1 MSNNLII
8 VESYT
13 KTKTIYK
20 YLKDE
25 NHKYNVTFSQGH
37 FCDLPKN
44 ELGIN
49 INTWEGTYTTTKE
62 NILKN
67 IRKYVKEADNIYIA
81 ADPDTEGEAI
91 AYHIK
96 NNIKDLLK
104 KKNCYRIKFNE
115 ITKNAIITAINNPLD
130 IDINL
135 VKAQETRRFLDRIV
149 GFKLSPLLWNKFN
162 DKYLSVG
169 RVQSVALL
177 LCIEQLNLIKN
188 HEIEKYWNLN
198 GSFNYNDIILDCIS
212 IKIKDENILENIL
225 NILDIPT
232 NKFKIEI
239 SQTNSSEYPSPPYS
253 TTTLQQDAYNNLRY
267 NSKKTMELA
276 QKLYEKG
283 YITYMRTD
291 SVNISKEF
299 KYKLQK
305 YITNNYGSDNSVI
318 RNFKNKIINSQ
329 EAHEAIRI
337 TNPNIINISNDDEIT
352 EYHDKLYNM
361 IWKRTIAS
369 QMKEAIY
376 TNINS
381 IIKCVNNSDCND
393 YIFKCNKTFLTNRGF
408 LIIYNKELED
418 YKTYYNKLNTKKN
431 INVNIISFSLECDI
445 NQPKS
450 LYNEITLIKKLEKEG
465 IGRPSTY
472 ASIIDKLYIRKYVI
486 KGKNPSKNVSI
497 NNLIKKHKKDIK
509 IITKDIKTGGKSSDL
524 LVPTDLG
531 IKSIEYLNTIIPF
544 LLNINFTAE
553 MENALDKI
561 SIGEITK
568 DNILQQFYDKIYPI
582 INIHGNINNN
592 FENKRKTGII
602 KSKYG
607 YCYYHEKDNR
617 YTNIEP
623 YLSWKKKSVEQ
634 LENKEITFLG
644 SLPKKLED
652 GMMLHIGK
660 YGLYLKDNNNKNI
673 KLDKKIWDSFI

>member
-381 IIKCVNNSDCND
+381 IIKCVNNSHCND

-509 IITKDIKTGGKSSDL
+509 IITKDIKSGGKNSDL

-673 KLDKKIWDSFI
+673 KLDKKKWDSFI

>member
-188 HEIEKYWNLN
+188 EVTDTLVLARNKFPGSSINLDALCKRYRIDNSKRTKHTALIDCNLLAKVYINLLDQKEPTLNFQAKNLN
-198 GSFNYNDIILDCIS
+198 
-212 IKIKDENILENIL
+212 
-225 NILDIPT
+225 
-232 NKFKIEI
+232 
-239 SQTNSSEYPSPPYS
+239 
-253 TTTLQQDAYNNLRY
+253 
-267 NSKKTMELA
+267 
-276 QKLYEKG
+276 
-283 YITYMRTD
+283 
-291 SVNISKEF
+291 
-299 KYKLQK
+299 
-305 YITNNYGSDNSVI
+305 
-318 RNFKNKIINSQ
+318 
-329 EAHEAIRI
+329 
-337 TNPNIINISNDDEIT
+337 
-352 EYHDKLYNM
+352 
-361 IWKRTIAS
+361 
-369 QMKEAIY
+369 
-376 TNINS
+376 
-381 IIKCVNNSDCND
+381 
-393 YIFKCNKTFLTNRGF
+393 
-408 LIIYNKELED
+408 
-418 YKTYYNKLNTKKN
+418 
-431 INVNIISFSLECDI
+431 
-445 NQPKS
+445 
-450 LYNEITLIKKLEKEG
+450 
-465 IGRPSTY
+465 
-472 ASIIDKLYIRKYVI
+472 
-486 KGKNPSKNVSI
+486 
-497 NNLIKKHKKDIK
+497 
-509 IITKDIKTGGKSSDL
+509 
-524 LVPTDLG
+524 
-531 IKSIEYLNTIIPF
+531 
-544 LLNINFTAE
+544 
-553 MENALDKI
+553 DKI
-561 SIGEITK
+561 SKNETTSYFK
-568 DNILQQFYDKIYPI
+568 K
-582 INIHGNINNN
+582 
-592 FENKRKTGII
+592 II
-602 KSKYG
+602 KPT
-607 YCYYHEKDNR
+607 DN
-617 YTNIEP
+617 
-623 YLSWKKKSVEQ
+623 
-634 LENKEITFLG
+634 EI
-644 SLPKKLED
+644 KL
-652 GMMLHIGK
+652 HNN
-660 YGLYLKDNNNKNI
+660 YLKKDLKKN
-673 KLDKKIWDSFI
+673 FF

>member
-1 MSNNLII
+1 MTNNLII

-673 KLDKKIWDSFI
+673 KLDKKKWDSFI

>member
-239 SQTNSSEYPSPPYS
+239 SQTNSTEYPSPPYS

-305 YITNNYGSDNSVI
+305 YIINNYGSDNSVI

-337 TNPNIINISNDDEIT
+337 TNPNIINISYDDEIT

-361 IWKRTIAS
+361 IWKRTIAC

-381 IIKCVNNSDCND
+381 VIKCVNNSDCND
-393 YIFKCNKTFLTNRGF
+393 YIFKCNKSFLTNQGF

-509 IITKDIKTGGKSSDL
+509 IITKDIKTGGKNSDL

-568 DNILQQFYDKIYPI
+568 ENILQQFYDKIYPI

-623 YLSWKKKSVEQ
+623 YLSWKKKSAEQ

-644 SLPKKLED
+644 SLPKKIED
-652 GMMLHIGK
+652 GMILHIGK

-673 KLDKKIWDSFI
+673 KLDKKKWDSFI

>member
-381 IIKCVNNSDCND
+381 IIKCVNNSHCND

-509 IITKDIKTGGKSSDL
+509 IITKDIKTGGKNSDL

-673 KLDKKIWDSFI
+673 KLDKKKWDSFI

>member
-1 MSNNLII
+1 
-8 VESYT
+8 
-13 KTKTIYK
+13 
-20 YLKDE
+20 
-25 NHKYNVTFSQGH
+25 
-37 FCDLPKN
+37 
-44 ELGIN
+44 
-49 INTWEGTYTTTKE
+49 
-62 NILKN
+62 
-67 IRKYVKEADNIYIA
+67 
-81 ADPDTEGEAI
+81 
-91 AYHIK
+91 
-96 NNIKDLLK
+96 
-104 KKNCYRIKFNE
+104 
-115 ITKNAIITAINNPLD
+115 
-130 IDINL
+130 
-135 VKAQETRRFLDRIV
+135 
-149 GFKLSPLLWNKFN
+149 
-162 DKYLSVG
+162 
-169 RVQSVALL
+169 
-177 LCIEQLNLIKN
+177 
-188 HEIEKYWNLN
+188 
-198 GSFNYNDIILDCIS
+198 
-212 IKIKDENILENIL
+212 
-225 NILDIPT
+225 
-232 NKFKIEI
+232 
-239 SQTNSSEYPSPPYS
+239 
-253 TTTLQQDAYNNLRY
+253 
-267 NSKKTMELA
+267 
-276 QKLYEKG
+276 
-283 YITYMRTD
+283 
-291 SVNISKEF
+291 
-299 KYKLQK
+299 
-305 YITNNYGSDNSVI
+305 
-318 RNFKNKIINSQ
+318 
-329 EAHEAIRI
+329 
-337 TNPNIINISNDDEIT
+337 
-352 EYHDKLYNM
+352 M

-381 IIKCVNNSDCND
+381 IIKCVNNSHCND

-509 IITKDIKTGGKSSDL
+509 IITKDIKTGGKNSDL

-607 YCYYHEKDNR
+607 YCYYHGDR
-617 YTNIEP
+617 YGYMCTLTLFVLIIMFIVMIMTN
-623 YLSWKKKSVEQ
+623 Y
-634 LENKEITFLG
+634 F
-644 SLPKKLED
+644 
-652 GMMLHIGK
+652 
-660 YGLYLKDNNNKNI
+660 
-673 KLDKKIWDSFI
+673 

>member
-1 MSNNLII
+1 MTNNLII

-13 KTKTIYK
+13 KTKTIFK

-239 SQTNSSEYPSPPYS
+239 SQTNSTEYPSPPYS

-305 YITNNYGSDNSVI
+305 YISNNYGSDNSVI

-337 TNPNIINISNDDEIT
+337 TNPNIINILYDDEIT

-381 IIKCVNNSDCND
+381 VIKCVNNSDCND
-393 YIFKCNKTFLTNRGF
+393 YIFKCNKSFLTNRGF

-509 IITKDIKTGGKSSDL
+509 IITKDIKTGGKNSDL

-673 KLDKKIWDSFI
+673 KLDKKNWDSFI